1 MEEENGKLNLEL
13 GHIQCA
19 KDKLEAK
26 YKSEVKI
33 KKIKENTKIF
43 NKIIEKHI
51 SDGDIIDVDISKYKD
66 QEMEECDGGAISSD
80 STGYGSLQN

>member
-1 MEEENGKLNLEL
+1 M
-13 GHIQCA
+13 
-19 KDKLEAK
+19 
-26 YKSEVKI
+26 KI

-43 NKIIEKHI
+43 NKIIEKQI
-51 SDGDIIDVDISKYKD
+51 SDGDIIDVDISKYMD